1 MEIRHKPR
9 NPYDFDGSSLSKG
22 EKSEQEFA
30 DILIIHGA
38 KKVTSGTKIQDKKL
52 GIDLIAYFDKK
63 VLYQVKAQ
71 ERNTPDDYY
80 RVLIKGW
87 YHKNNGIFGYQS
99 HFIAFDRPNKNLF
112 VVVSIPKI
120 VDFVNKLNITKST
133 YNREEA
139 IRNQWLYLRP
149 SGNVNGNLKGDD
161 VFLYLSRENIKQI
174 GFDGVYEKLKNIND
188 NLTIPEKTR
197 DITDLPEI
205 PLDQKFLD
213 FRENNDHKK

>member
-9 NPYDFDGSSLSKG
+9 NPYDFDGSSLAKG

-30 DILIIHGA
+30 DILINKGA
-38 KKVTSGTKIQDKKL
+38 KKVTSGNKKQDKIL

-87 YHKNNGIFGYQS
+87 YHKNNGIFGYES
-99 HFIAFDRPNKNLF
+99 NFIAFDRPNKNLF
-112 VVVSIPKI
+112 VVVSIPKVVSFI
-120 VDFVNKLNITKST
+120 NGLNITKST
-133 YNREEA
+133 YDREEA
-139 IRNQWLYLRP
+139 IKNQWIYLRP
-149 SGNVNGNLKGDD
+149 SGKNRLKGDD
-161 VFLYLSRENIKQI
+161 NLLYLSENDIKKI
-174 GFDGVYEKLKNIND
+174 GIDGIYKKLKSIND

-197 DITDLPEI
+197 DITDLSEI
-205 PLDQKFLD
+205 PLDEKFLD
-213 FRENNDHKK
+213 FRENNDHDK